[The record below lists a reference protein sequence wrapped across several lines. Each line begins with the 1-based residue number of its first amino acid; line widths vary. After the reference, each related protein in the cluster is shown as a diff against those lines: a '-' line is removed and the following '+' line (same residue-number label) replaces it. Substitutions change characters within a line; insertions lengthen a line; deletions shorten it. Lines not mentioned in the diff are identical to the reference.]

1 MSAGR
6 RRPVHVSVLTHAFL
20 VLVSLATIYPILQIV
35 TVSLRPTDSLY
46 STSLALIPEHAT
58 LHAYYAI
65 LFEKQF
71 LVWMRN
77 SALVSF
83 AVTVF
88 GVALASTAAYAFSR
102 FRFPGWRLGLYSF
115 LLTQLFPA
123 TMLMLPLY
131 VLMKALHLLDTFAG
145 LTIAYTA
152 TALPFCVWTMRGYY
166 DTIPKAID
174 ESAIIDGC
182 TRGQILRRI
191 LLPLSMPGNVAT
203 LIFCFWRT

>member
-6 RRPVHVSVLTHAFL
+6 HRPVHVSVLTHAFL

-77 SALVSF
+77 SALVSL
-83 AVTVF
+83 AVT
-88 GVALASTAAYAFSR
+88 
-102 FRFPGWRLGLYSF
+102 RLRRG
-115 LLTQLFPA
+115 
-123 TMLMLPLY
+123 
-131 VLMKALHLLDTFAG
+131 AG
-145 LTIAYTA
+145 LDRGLRLLAFPLPGLA
-152 TALPFCVWTMRGYY
+152 AGALLVPAHPALPRHHARCCRST
-166 DTIPKAID
+166 
-174 ESAIIDGC
+174 C
-182 TRGQILRRI
+182 
-191 LLPLSMPGNVAT
+191 
-203 LIFCFWRT
+203 

>member
-71 LVWMRN
+71 LLWMRN
-77 SALVSF
+77 C
-83 AVTVF
+83 
-88 GVALASTAAYAFSR
+88 GVGKRVPAEHAQC
-102 FRFPGWRLGLYSF
+102 
-115 LLTQLFPA
+115 QLFDPVQA
-123 TMLMLPLY
+123 AP
-131 VLMKALHLLDTFAG
+131 
-145 LTIAYTA
+145 
-152 TALPFCVWTMRGYY
+152 
-166 DTIPKAID
+166 
-174 ESAIIDGC
+174 
-182 TRGQILRRI
+182 
-191 LLPLSMPGNVAT
+191 
-203 LIFCFWRT
+203 